1 MSSQENLVKNIA
13 LSSTV
18 AVISVVLLT
27 LFSELYPPLKNWL
40 ASNFS
45 HHWIGKSVLSI
56 LIFAVFII
64 IFQIFKLK
72 NLSPTKAIWILII
85 VSNLSFVTLLA
96 FFFLETIL

>member
-1 MSSQENLVKNIA
+1 MSDRENLVKNIA
-13 LSSTV
+13 LSSAI

-27 LFSELYPPLKNWL
+27 LSSELHPPLKNWL

-45 HHWIGKSVLSI
+45 HHWIGKSVLSF
-56 LIFAVFII
+56 LIFAVFMI

-72 NLSPTKAIWILII
+72 NLSPTKSIWILII

-96 FFFLETIL
+96 FFLLEAV